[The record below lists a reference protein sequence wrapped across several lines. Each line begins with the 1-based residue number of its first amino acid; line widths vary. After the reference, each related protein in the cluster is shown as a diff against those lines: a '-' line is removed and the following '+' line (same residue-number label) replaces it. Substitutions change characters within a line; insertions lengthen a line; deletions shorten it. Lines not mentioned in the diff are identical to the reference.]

1 MCIRA
6 TNRLRRTHLQVL
18 PVCMRWQSGL
28 CAGALKT
35 AKHLGGH
42 GNGRGKRC
50 EQCFCGFLTMGSSY
64 LWNVCMTVCGW
75 GTGGQ
80 HCDSQL
86 HLKQTESPKEGFLLR
101 LFSSCSASSCP
112 PHLLLPLHTQT
123 YADAEVA
130 DSVKPGLHA
139 STSLH
144 LQLESLWS
152 KVISLLKG
160 KKRSLKNRAYV
171 SVQYCALPS

>member
-1 MCIRA
+1 
-6 TNRLRRTHLQVL
+6 
-18 PVCMRWQSGL
+18 
-28 CAGALKT
+28 
-35 AKHLGGH
+35 
-42 GNGRGKRC
+42 
-50 EQCFCGFLTMGSSY
+50 
-64 LWNVCMTVCGW
+64 MTVCGW

-86 HLKQTESPKEGFLLR
+86 HLKQTESPKKGFSLR

-152 KVISLLKG
+152 KVISF
-160 KKRSLKNRAYV
+160 SLKNRAYV
-171 SVQYCALPS
+171 SVQYLCFAIVKCCFYPSCNAVFCFQGDSSSHGALL

>member
-18 PVCMRWQSGL
+18 PVCMWWQSGL

-35 AKHLGGH
+35 AKHLGGR

-50 EQCFCGFLTMGSSY
+50 EQCFCGFLTMRSSY

-86 HLKQTESPKEGFLLR
+86 HLKQTESPKKGFLLR

-112 PHLLLPLHTQT
+112 LTSSSPYTHKHTQMQKLLIQWNQD
-123 YADAEVA
+123 YMHRHLSIYSLNLSGAKL
-130 DSVKPGLHA
+130 SV
-139 STSLH
+139 
-144 LQLESLWS
+144 
-152 KVISLLKG
+152 
-160 KKRSLKNRAYV
+160 
-171 SVQYCALPS
+171 C

>member
-18 PVCMRWQSGL
+18 PVCMWWQSGL

-35 AKHLGGH
+35 AKHLGGR

-50 EQCFCGFLTMGSSY
+50 EQCFCGFLTMRSSY

-86 HLKQTESPKEGFLLR
+86 HLKQTESPKR
-101 LFSSCSASSCP
+101 ASCSGYSVVVQ
-112 PHLLLPLHTQT
+112 LPLAPSPPPPPTHTNIRRCRSCWFSET
-123 YADAEVA
+123 RTACIDI
-130 DSVKPGLHA
+130 SP
-139 STSLH
+139 STA
-144 LQLESLWS
+144 W
-152 KVISLLKG
+152 ISLEQSYQFVKEKKKEVLKTEPM
-160 KKRSLKNRAYV
+160 SAY
-171 SVQYCALPS
+171 SICALPS